1 MNGNLLTIRVETAG
15 NGTSV
20 VSLVGELDLSTIPRM
35 ELPLLGEVS
44 HRAVIVDLS
53 ALSFIDS
60 SGMAVLIKA
69 FRAADDDRRMHT
81 VIAPGSQVERV
92 LRIAGI
98 HRALPLFPDRE
109 AAFEALPNGGAPGNG
124 DAAG

>member
-1 MNGNLLTIRVETAG
+1 MNGNLLTVRVETAG

-20 VSLVGELDLSTIPRM
+20 VSLAGELDLSTIPGM
-35 ELPLLGEVS
+35 ETPLLGEVS

-60 SGMAVLIKA
+60 SGIAVLIKA
-69 FRAADDDRRMHT
+69 FMAAEGNLRMHT

-92 LRIAGI
+92 LRLAGI
-98 HRALPLFPDRE
+98 DRALPLFVDRE
-109 AAFEALPNGGAPGNG
+109 AALEALPDGDGRVGEEQPG
-124 DAAG
+124 

>member
-1 MNGNLLTIRVETAG
+1 MNGNLLKVRVETAG

-20 VSLVGELDLSTIPRM
+20 VSLAGELDLSTIPRM

-60 SGMAVLIKA
+60 LGIAVLIKA
-69 FRAADDDRRMHT
+69 FRAAEGDRRMHT

-98 HRALPLFPDRE
+98 HRALPLFPDRD
-109 AAFEALPNGGAPGNG
+109 AAFEALPNGAPGNG
-124 DAAG
+124 EAAG

>member
-20 VSLVGELDLSTIPRM
+20 VSLAGELDLSTIPRM
-35 ELPLLGEVS
+35 EVPLLGELS

-60 SGMAVLIKA
+60 SGIAVLIKA
-69 FRAADDDRRMHT
+69 FRAAEGNGRMHT
-81 VIAPGSQVERV
+81 VIASGSQVERV
-92 LRIAGI
+92 LRLAGI
-98 HRALPLFPDRE
+98 DRALPLFVDRE
-109 AAFEALPNGGAPGNG
+109 VALEALPDGDGRNG
-124 DAAG
+124 